1 MSERT
6 VQPVVIAGKRDA
18 TTVELPWRSQ
28 QALLRRLA
36 GRSDTRAIAEAI
48 KSADTQRPVALSW
61 ADAHCLL
68 EVCSDWLAESNGSMP
83 DGIYALR
90 NALLADL
97 L

>member
-6 VQPVVIAGKRDA
+6 VQPVVIAGKRDV
-18 TTVELPWRSQ
+18 TTVELPWRSR
-28 QALLRRLA
+28 QALLKRLVA
-36 GRSDTRAIAEAI
+36 RSDTRAIALAI

-61 ADAHCLL
+61 ADAHQLL
-68 EVCSDWLAESNGSMP
+68 EVCSDWLAESDGSLP
-83 DGIYALR
+83 EGIYALR

>member
-18 TTVELPWRSQ
+18 TTVELPWRSR
-28 QALLRRLA
+28 QALLKRLA
-36 GRSDTRAIAEAI
+36 ARSDTRAIAVVI
-48 KSADTQRPVALSW
+48 KSADTRPVTLSW
-61 ADAHCLL
+61 ADAHQLL
-68 EVCSDWLAESNGSMP
+68 EVCSDWLAESDGSLP
-83 DGIYALR
+83 EGIYALR